1 MPDNWGFVAAA
12 YLLTALVLGAYW
24 RRLVRRE
31 HEHQHQRLAT
41 DDRSGVSEPRA
52 PLSGHPRP
60 EPASRPPL
68 Q

>member
-12 YLLTALVLGAYW
+12 YLLTALVIGAYW

-31 HEHQHQRLAT
+31 HEHQQRFAN
-41 DDRSGVSEPRA
+41 DHRSGVSEPRA
-52 PLSGHPRP
+52 PISGHPRP

-68 Q
+68 S